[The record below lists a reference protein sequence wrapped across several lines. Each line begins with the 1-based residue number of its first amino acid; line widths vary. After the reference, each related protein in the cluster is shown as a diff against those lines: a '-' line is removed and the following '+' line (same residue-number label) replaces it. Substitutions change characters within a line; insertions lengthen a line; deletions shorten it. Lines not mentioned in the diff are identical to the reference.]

1 MVNDGLGTLLV
12 SLELGAAWVS
22 QALSPASRLLVHT
35 QACVALS
42 TDLLIFH
49 LWCVMFFLANA
60 LWEHLLCHGYS
71 ARDFFFFNLGMQIN
85 GMGKKNEQVPC
96 RSQGSALNTCGCFT
110 DRWEV
115 WMRKVSKTT
124 GLQVC
129 AFF

>member
-1 MVNDGLGTLLV
+1 MLSGNICCVTVIQLG
-12 SLELGAAWVS
+12 
-22 QALSPASRLLVHT
+22 
-35 QACVALS
+35 
-42 TDLLIFH
+42 I
-49 LWCVMFFLANA
+49 
-60 LWEHLLCHGYS
+60 
-71 ARDFFFFNLGMQIN
+71 FFFNLGMQIN
-85 GMGKKNEQVPC
+85 GMGKKSEQVPC